1 MANDTLGTHGMQRFR
16 ERGLKWVLAP
26 AALVILYIFFAAFGR
41 NYFSYPTLVNI
52 ISAALV
58 TL

>member
-1 MANDTLGTHGMQRFR
+1 MADMTLESSFMQRFR

-26 AALVILYIFFAAFGR
+26 AALVILYLFFGAFGR

-52 ISAALV
+52 IL
-58 TL
+58 TLA